1 MRGAE
6 WSLYGT
12 PTHLHTVDVMH
23 LSDPPPNPPCAPL
36 PYAQR
41 THLEYERALISV
53 FPFTS
58 YMLAEGLSFSGVV
71 AILFTGT
78 CVVWPGILAD
88 HELRR
93 QRTTAGESGSWRLN
107 G

>member
-1 MRGAE
+1 
-6 WSLYGT
+6 
-12 PTHLHTVDVMH
+12 MH

-41 THLEYERALISV
+41 THLEYERALIIV

-78 CVVWPGILAD
+78 CDVRPP
-88 HELRR
+88 
-93 QRTTAGESGSWRLN
+93 S
-107 G
+107 